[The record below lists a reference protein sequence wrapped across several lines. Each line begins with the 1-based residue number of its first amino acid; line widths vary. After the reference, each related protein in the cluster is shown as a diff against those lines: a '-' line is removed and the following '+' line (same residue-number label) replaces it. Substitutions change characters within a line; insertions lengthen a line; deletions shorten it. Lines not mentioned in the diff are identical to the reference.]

1 MNILGG
7 IQICIVLFC
16 PFFFTVVFGHVFI
29 MYYVPYLGAAR
40 IPSYWMRSFLPLS
53 KEILEENGC

>member
-1 MNILGG
+1 MNVLGY

-16 PFFFTVVFGHVFI
+16 IPLTVVFGHVFI

>member
-1 MNILGG
+1 MNVLGG
-7 IQICIVLFC
+7 NQICIVLFC
-16 PFFFTVVFGHVFI
+16 IPLTVVFGHVFI